1 MRSVTAAKRLRRPEG
16 VARAPGDR
24 QRIAK
29 PAKPAKPGNVRGKS
43 GEIARGAWCTPKHVA
58 IAVGPFDVDPFSN
71 PYSHIVS
78 DVRCMLEDGGNGLHD
93 PKVPGT
99 WHEGASRRVG
109 CAGADSRVWIQ
120 PPYSIVNRAL
130 DHYGHTR
137 FTALL
142 RFDPRVD
149 WFKRL
154 YRLSS
159 LVCVFWE
166 IEFEP
171 PPGSGVTG
179 GGNSF
184 PHALFYRDASDVTDD
199 VLRLCIAWKTRKHG
213 T

>member
-29 PAKPAKPGNVRGKS
+29 PAKPGNVRGKS

-58 IAVGPFDVDPFSN
+58 DAIGPVGLDPFSN
-71 PYSHIVS
+71 PYSHIDAEVA
-78 DVRCMLEDGGNGLHD
+78 CMLEDGGDGLLD
-93 PKVPGT
+93 LKTPGT
-99 WHEGASRRVG
+99 WRCGSTRVIG
-109 CAGADSRVWIQ
+109 CADENTVTYIQ
-120 PPYSIVNRAL
+120 PRYDAVQKAIA
-130 DHYGHTR
+130 HYGHTR
-137 FTALL
+137 FIALL

-154 YRLSS
+154 YRLSA
-159 LVCVFWE
+159 LVCVFWK